1 MHQGKSHGGP
11 EANGSDGSSFYTS
24 LTVFSIP
31 TPATGAR
38 EAIGSK
44 LPAAFERGSGCRYIL
59 LVTVVFLSRSN
70 TRERRR
76 ELRETEGV
84 CRGGWDAR
92 GQAAWV
98 PSA

>member
-1 MHQGKSHGGP
+1 MHQGKSNGGP
-11 EANGSDGSSFYTS
+11 EANGSDGSSFDTS

-44 LPAAFERGSGCRYIL
+44 LPGLRTRVWLHIL

-70 TRERRR
+70 ARERRR